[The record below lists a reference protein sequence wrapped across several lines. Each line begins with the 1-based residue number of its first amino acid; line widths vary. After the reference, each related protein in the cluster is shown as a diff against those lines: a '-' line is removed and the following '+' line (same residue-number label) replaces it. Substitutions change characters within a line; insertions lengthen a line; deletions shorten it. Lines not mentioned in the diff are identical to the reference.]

1 MLSARCFVRSVGVS
15 ARRGPIFGP
24 RSGVLADYAVSG
36 VKTGT
41 DWATRRMVNSFEPP
55 ELPGTQEARTDERN
69 RR

>member
-1 MLSARCFVRSVGVS
+1 MLSARCFVRSVGNM

-24 RSGVLADYAVSG
+24 RFRALAVSAAFG